1 MKRFSLNRETLP
13 SDLLAGFVVAVTS
26 IPDAMASAILA
37 GLNPIQG
44 LYAIMVGTP
53 VGALATG
60 SVFMTVAVTSAMALA
75 VGDSLAGYSGD
86 ELLTAVITLTILV
99 GLFALLLGVLK
110 LGTLIRF
117 VSNAV
122 MMGFLTGVAVL
133 IILGQ
138 LGDFTGY
145 GSQYSN
151 KVAQAVD
158 LLLHVNQVD
167 FQTLAIGLL
176 TIALILLFNRTRIAN
191 FSMILALVIA
201 SAAVLLLG
209 WKSVQ
214 LIGDIA
220 DIPRSLPT
228 PKLPDP
234 ALVPALIGPAIA
246 IAIIGLVQGAGV
258 GRGVP
263 NPDGGYPDPS
273 RDFDGQGLAN
283 IAAGFFQGM
292 PVGGS
297 LSTTSINVNSGAKT
311 RWANVFSGVIVAILV
326 LLFASLVELIPM
338 ASVAAI
344 LIVAGWGT
352 INFEEIGDVRDSGMA
367 PRLVMIFTFVLT
379 LFLPMQTAVFAGV
392 ILSLL
397 LFIYDS
403 AINVRVVQLVPQ
415 EDGFFREQA
424 TRDELAN
431 NDVTLLHLYGTV
443 FFAAAYTMEQILPSP
458 LEARRAVVILRLRG
472 YQDVGS
478 TFIGVMERYA
488 QKLQENGGKLM
499 LCGVSEGV
507 KHRLERT
514 ETTET
519 IPEADIF
526 MAEDRLGSSTQKALA
541 AAERW
546 IKEPKDLPAVTT
558 EAEEGGEEE
567 NE

>member
-1 MKRFSLNRETLP
+1 MKRFSLSRETLP
-13 SDLLAGFVVAVTS
+13 SDLLAGLVVAVTS

-53 VGALATG
+53 IGALATG
-60 SVFMTVAVTSAMALA
+60 SVFMTVAITSAMALA
-75 VGDSLAGYSGD
+75 VGDSLAGYSG
-86 ELLTAVITLTILV
+86 EALLTAVITLTILI

-122 MMGFLTGVAVL
+122 MMGFLTGVAAL

-145 GSQYSN
+145 DSQYSN
-151 KVAQAVD
+151 KVIQAVD
-158 LLLHVNQVD
+158 LLLHVNQVHL
-167 FQTLAIGLL
+167 QTLAIGLL
-176 TIALILLFNRTRIAN
+176 TIVLILFFGRTRLAN
-191 FSMILALVIA
+191 FSMVLAMVL
-201 SAAVLLLG
+201 STAALLG
-209 WKSVQ
+209 LGWDSVA

-263 NPDGGYPDPS
+263 NPDGSFPDPS

-283 IAAGFFQGM
+283 IAAGLLQGM

-297 LSTTSINVNSGAKT
+297 LSTTSINVNAGAKT
-311 RWANVFSGVIVAILV
+311 RWANIFSGAIVAILV
-326 LLFASLVELIPM
+326 LLFAGLVELIPM

-352 INFEEIGDVRDSGMA
+352 INFEEIGDVRDAGTA

-379 LFLPMQTAVFAGV
+379 LFLPMQTAVFVGV
-392 ILSLL
+392 FLSLVY
-397 LFIYDS
+397 FIYDS
-403 AINVRVVQLVPQ
+403 AINVQVLQLVPQ
-415 EDGFFREQA
+415 TDGSFREGPPPE
-424 TRDELAN
+424 ELRS
-431 NDVTLLHLYGTV
+431 NDVTLLHVYGTV
-443 FFAAAYTMEQILPSP
+443 FFAAAYTLEQILPSP
-458 LEARRAVVILRLRG
+458 MGARRAVVVLRLRG

-478 TFIGVMERYA
+478 TLIGVMERYA
-488 QKLQENGGKLM
+488 GKLQENGGKLL

-507 KHRLERT
+507 RERLERT
-514 ETTET
+514 ETMET
-519 IPEADIF
+519 IPAEDIF
-526 MAEDRLGSSTQKALA
+526 MADDVLGSSTRRALA
-541 AAERW
+541 AAQQWLEG
-546 IKEPKDLPAVTT
+546 KQ
-558 EAEEGGEEE
+558 EGGGGGLKAIWH
-567 NE
+567 

>member
-1 MKRFSLNRETLP
+1 VLEQLKSSRGTLP

-60 SVFMTVAVTSAMALA
+60 SVFMTVAITSAMALA

-86 ELLTAVITLTILV
+86 ALVEAVITLSILV

-110 LGTLIRF
+110 LGTLVRF

-122 MMGFLTGVAVL
+122 MMGFLTGVAAL

-145 GSQYSN
+145 ESQYSN
-151 KVAQAVD
+151 KVVRAID
-158 LLLHVNQVD
+158 LLLHLNEVD
-167 FQTLAIGLL
+167 LQTLAIGLL
-176 TIALILLFNRTRIAN
+176 TVALILLFGRTRLMN
-191 FSMILALVIA
+191 FSMVLAMVLVT
-201 SAAVLLLG
+201 AALLLLG
-209 WKSVQ
+209 WDSVQ

-234 ALVPALIGPAIA
+234 SLVPALIGPAIA

-263 NPDGGYPDPS
+263 NPDGSYPDPS

-297 LSTTSINVNSGAKT
+297 LSTTSINVNAGAKT
-311 RWANVFSGVIVAILV
+311 RWANIFAGVFVAILF

-338 ASVAAI
+338 SSVAAI

-367 PRLVMIFTFVLT
+367 PRLAMILTFVLT

-403 AINVRVVQLVPQ
+403 AINVRIVQMACSGNRPH
-415 EDGFFREQA
+415 RMSCPA
-424 TRDELAN
+424 T
-431 NDVTLLHLYGTV
+431 TLPLYTSMAPYSLRPLIPWSRSCPRRLKPGGRSSSYACAGTRMW
-443 FFAAAYTMEQILPSP
+443 AA
-458 LEARRAVVILRLRG
+458 R
-472 YQDVGS
+472 
-478 TFIGVMERYA
+478 
-488 QKLQENGGKLM
+488 
-499 LCGVSEGV
+499 
-507 KHRLERT
+507 
-514 ETTET
+514 
-519 IPEADIF
+519 
-526 MAEDRLGSSTQKALA
+526 SSAS
-541 AAERW
+541 
-546 IKEPKDLPAVTT
+546 
-558 EAEEGGEEE
+558 
-567 NE
+567 

>member
-1 MKRFSLNRETLP
+1 MKRFSLSRETLP
-13 SDLLAGFVVAVTS
+13 SDLLAGLVVAVTS

-53 VGALATG
+53 IGALATG
-60 SVFMTVAVTSAMALA
+60 SVFMTVAITSAMALA
-75 VGDSLAGYSGD
+75 VGDSLAGYSG
-86 ELLTAVITLTILV
+86 EALLTAVITLTILI

-122 MMGFLTGVAVL
+122 MMGFLTGVAAL

-145 GSQYSN
+145 DSQYSN
-151 KVAQAVD
+151 KVIQAVD
-158 LLLHVNQVD
+158 LLLHVNQVHL
-167 FQTLAIGLL
+167 QTLAIGLL
-176 TIALILLFNRTRIAN
+176 TIALILFFGRTRLAN
-191 FSMILALVIA
+191 FSMVLAMVL
-201 SAAVLLLG
+201 STAALLG
-209 WKSVQ
+209 LGWDSVA

-263 NPDGGYPDPS
+263 NPDGSFPDPS

-283 IAAGFFQGM
+283 IAAGLLQGM

-297 LSTTSINVNSGAKT
+297 LSTTSINVNAGAKT
-311 RWANVFSGVIVAILV
+311 RWANIFSGAIVAILV
-326 LLFASLVELIPM
+326 LLFAGLVELIPM

-352 INFEEIGDVRDSGMA
+352 INFEEIGDVRDAGTA

-379 LFLPMQTAVFAGV
+379 LFLPMQTAVFVGV
-392 ILSLL
+392 FLSLVY
-397 LFIYDS
+397 FIYDS
-403 AINVRVVQLVPQ
+403 AINVQVLQLVPQ
-415 EDGFFREQA
+415 TDGSFREGPPPE
-424 TRDELAN
+424 ELRS
-431 NDVTLLHLYGTV
+431 NDVTLLHVYGTV
-443 FFAAAYTMEQILPSP
+443 FFAAAYTLEQILPSP
-458 LEARRAVVILRLRG
+458 MGARRAVVVLRLRG

-478 TFIGVMERYA
+478 TLIGVMERYA
-488 QKLQENGGKLM
+488 GKLQENGGKLL

-507 KHRLERT
+507 RERLERT
-514 ETTET
+514 ETMET
-519 IPEADIF
+519 IPAEDIF
-526 MAEDRLGSSTQKALA
+526 MADDVLGSSTRRALA
-541 AAERW
+541 AAQQWLEG
-546 IKEPKDLPAVTT
+546 KQ
-558 EAEEGGEEE
+558 EGGGGGLKAIWH
-567 NE
+567 

>member
-1 MKRFSLNRETLP
+1 
-13 SDLLAGFVVAVTS
+13 
-26 IPDAMASAILA
+26 
-37 GLNPIQG
+37 
-44 LYAIMVGTP
+44 
-53 VGALATG
+53 
-60 SVFMTVAVTSAMALA
+60 
-75 VGDSLAGYSGD
+75 
-86 ELLTAVITLTILV
+86 
-99 GLFALLLGVLK
+99 VLK

-122 MMGFLTGVAVL
+122 KIGFLTGVAVL

-145 GSQYSN
+145 DSQFSN
-151 KVAQAVD
+151 KVVQAVD
-158 LLLHVNQVD
+158 LVFHVNQVD
-167 FQTLAIGLL
+167 LQTLAIGLL
-176 TIALILLFNRTRIAN
+176 TIALILLFGRTRLKN
-191 FSMILALVIA
+191 FSMILAMVLA
-201 SAAVLLLG
+201 TAALLLLG
-209 WKSVQ
+209 WDSVQ

-234 ALVPALIGPAIA
+234 SLVPALIGPAIA

-263 NPDGGYPDPS
+263 NPDGSSPDPS

-297 LSTTSINVNSGAKT
+297 LSTTSINVNAGAKT
-311 RWANVFSGVIVAILV
+311 RWANIFSGVFVAVLV

-352 INFEEIGDVRDSGMA
+352 INFEEIGDVRDVGMA
-367 PRLVMIFTFVLT
+367 PRLVMILTFALT

-392 ILSLL
+392 ILSLAY
-397 LFIYDS
+397 FIYDS
-403 AINVRVVQLVPQ
+403 AINVRVVQLAPQ
-415 EDGFFREQA
+415 EDGTFLEGA
-424 TRDELAN
+424 PPDELPS
-431 NDVTLLHLYGTV
+431 NDVTLLHVYGTV
-443 FFAAAYTMEQILPSP
+443 FFAAAYTLEQILPLP

-472 YQDVGS
+472 HEDVGS
-478 TFIGVMERYA
+478 TLIGVMERYA
-488 QKLQENGGKLM
+488 QKLQENGGKLL

-507 KHRLERT
+507 RERLEHT
-514 ETTET
+514 ETTDT
-519 IPEADIF
+519 IPGEDIF

-541 AAERW
+541 AA
-546 IKEPKDLPAVTT
+546 KEWLAHGVQ
-558 EAEEGGEEE
+558 GGE
-567 NE
+567 NPLQS

>member
-1 MKRFSLNRETLP
+1 MKTPSLNRETLP

-86 ELLTAVITLTILV
+86 ALLTAVITLTILV
-99 GLFALLLGVLK
+99 GLFALLVGVLR
-110 LGTLIRF
+110 LGTLVRF

-122 MMGFLTGVAVL
+122 MTGFLTGVAVL

-145 GSQYSN
+145 ESQYSN
-151 KVAQAVD
+151 KVARAID
-158 LLLHVNQVD
+158 LLLHLNAVD
-167 FQTLAIGLL
+167 LQTLAIGLL
-176 TIALILLFNRTRIAN
+176 TIALILLFGRTRLAN
-191 FSMILALVIA
+191 FSMVLAMVLVT
-201 SAAVLLLG
+201 AALLLLG
-209 WKSVQ
+209 WDSVQ

-234 ALVPALIGPAIA
+234 SLVPALIGPAIA

-273 RDFDGQGLAN
+273 RDFDGQGLGN

-297 LSTTSINVNSGAKT
+297 LSTTSINVNAGART
-311 RWANVFSGVIVAILV
+311 RWANIFSGVFVAILV

-352 INFEEIGDVRDSGMA
+352 LNFEEIGDVRDPSCSRCTCPCRRPCLRALFSPCSFSFTTRPSTSALRSSCPRRMACSGNRPHRTSCPATTLPLYTSMA
-367 PRLVMIFTFVLT
+367 PY
-379 LFLPMQTAVFAGV
+379 
-392 ILSLL
+392 SLRPP
-397 LFIYDS
+397 IPWS
-403 AINVRVVQLVPQ
+403 RSCP
-415 EDGFFREQA
+415 R
-424 TRDELAN
+424 
-431 NDVTLLHLYGTV
+431 
-443 FFAAAYTMEQILPSP
+443 
-458 LEARRAVVILRLRG
+458 
-472 YQDVGS
+472 
-478 TFIGVMERYA
+478 
-488 QKLQENGGKLM
+488 
-499 LCGVSEGV
+499 
-507 KHRLERT
+507 RLEPNGR
-514 ETTET
+514 
-519 IPEADIF
+519 
-526 MAEDRLGSSTQKALA
+526 SSSYACAGTRMWA
-541 AAERW
+541 APSSAS
-546 IKEPKDLPAVTT
+546 
-558 EAEEGGEEE
+558 
-567 NE
+567 

>member
-1 MKRFSLNRETLP
+1 MKTPSLNRETLP

-86 ELLTAVITLTILV
+86 ALLTAVITLTILV
-99 GLFALLLGVLK
+99 GLFALLVGVLR
-110 LGTLIRF
+110 LGTLVRF

-122 MMGFLTGVAVL
+122 MTGFLTGVAVL

-145 GSQYSN
+145 ESQYSN
-151 KVAQAVD
+151 KVARAID
-158 LLLHVNQVD
+158 LLLHLNAVD
-167 FQTLAIGLL
+167 LQTLAIGLL
-176 TIALILLFNRTRIAN
+176 TIALILLFGRTRLAN
-191 FSMILALVIA
+191 FSMVLAMVLVT
-201 SAAVLLLG
+201 AALLLLG
-209 WKSVQ
+209 WDSVQ

-234 ALVPALIGPAIA
+234 SLVPALIGPAIA

-273 RDFDGQGLAN
+273 RDFDGQGLGN

-297 LSTTSINVNSGAKT
+297 LSTTSINVNAGART
-311 RWANVFSGVIVAILV
+311 RWANIFSGVFVAILV

-352 INFEEIGDVRDSGMA
+352 LNFEEIGDVRDAGMA
-367 PRLVMIFTFVLT
+367 FVLT
-379 LFLPMQTAVFAGV
+379 LYLPMQTAVFAGV

-403 AINVRVVQLVPQ
+403 AINVRIAQLVPQ
-415 EDGFFREQA
+415 EDGLFQEQA
-424 TRDELAN
+424 TPDELPS
-431 NDVTLLHLYGTV
+431 NDVTLIHVYGTV
-443 FFAAAYTMEQILPSP
+443 FFAAAYTMEQTLPSP
-458 LEARRAVVILRLRG
+458 LGAQRAVVVLRLRG

-478 TFIGVMERYA
+478 TFIGVIERYA
-488 QKLQENGGKLM
+488 GKLQENGGKLM

-507 KHRLERT
+507 RERLERT
-514 ETTET
+514 ETTDT
-519 IPEADIF
+519 IPPEDIF
-526 MAEDRLGSSTQKALA
+526 MADDTLGSSTRRALA
-541 AAERW
+541 AAQQW
-546 IKEPKDLPAVTT
+546 L
-558 EAEEGGEEE
+558 EGQPEGHHHRRRV
-567 NE
+567 

>member
-1 MKRFSLNRETLP
+1 MKKFSLNRETLP

-53 VGALATG
+53 LGALATG

-122 MMGFLTGVAVL
+122 MIGFLTGVAVL

-138 LGDFTGY
+138 LGDFTGHD
-145 GSQYSN
+145 SQFSN
-151 KVAQAVD
+151 KVVQAVD

-167 FQTLAIGLL
+167 LQTLAIGLL
-176 TIALILLFNRTRIAN
+176 TIALILLFGSTRLAN
-191 FSMILALVIA
+191 FSMILAMVLATAALLV
-201 SAAVLLLG
+201 LG
-209 WKSVQ
+209 WDSVQ

-234 ALVPALIGPAIA
+234 SLVPALIGPAIA

-263 NPDGGYPDPS
+263 NPDGSSPDPS

-297 LSTTSINVNSGAKT
+297 LSTTSINVNAGAKT
-311 RWANVFSGVIVAILV
+311 RWANIFSGVFVAVLV

-352 INFEEIGDVRDSGMA
+352 INFEEIGDVRDVGMA
-367 PRLVMIFTFVLT
+367 PRLVMILTFALT

-392 ILSLL
+392 ILSLAY
-397 LFIYDS
+397 FIYDS
-403 AINVRVVQLVPQ
+403 AINVRVVQLAPQ
-415 EDGFFREQA
+415 EDGTFLEGA
-424 TRDELAN
+424 PPDEVPGH
-431 NDVTLLHLYGTV
+431 DVTLLHVYGTV
-443 FFAAAYTMEQILPSP
+443 FFAAAYTLEQILPSP

-472 YQDVGS
+472 HEDVGS
-478 TFIGVMERYA
+478 TLIGVMERYA
-488 QKLQENGGKLM
+488 GKLQENGGKLL

-507 KHRLERT
+507 RERLEHT
-514 ETTET
+514 ETTDT
-519 IPEADIF
+519 IPGEDIF

-541 AAERW
+541 AA
-546 IKEPKDLPAVTT
+546 KEWLAHGVQ
-558 EAEEGGEEE
+558 EGE
-567 NE
+567 NPLQS

>member
-1 MKRFSLNRETLP
+1 MKTPSLNRETLP

-53 VGALATG
+53 IGALATG

-86 ELLTAVITLTILV
+86 ALLTAVITLTILV
-99 GLFALLLGVLK
+99 GLFALLLGVLR

-122 MMGFLTGVAVL
+122 MMGFLTGVATL

-145 GSQYSN
+145 ESQYSN
-151 KVAQAVD
+151 KVAQAID
-158 LLLHVNQVD
+158 LLLHPNAVD
-167 FQTLAIGLL
+167 LQTLAIGLL
-176 TIALILLFNRTRIAN
+176 TIALILLFGRTRLAN

-209 WKSVQ
+209 WNSVQ
-214 LIGDIA
+214 LIGDIG

-234 ALVPALIGPAIA
+234 SLVPALIGPAIA

-297 LSTTSINVNSGAKT
+297 LSTTSINVSAGAKP
-311 RWANVFSGVIVAILV
+311 RWANIFSGVFVAILV

-352 INFEEIGDVRDSGMA
+352 FNFEEIGDVRDSGTA
-367 PRLVMIFTFVLT
+367 PRLAMILTFVVT

-403 AINVRVVQLVPQ
+403 AINVRIVQIVPQ
-415 EDGFFREQA
+415 EDGSFQEVA
-424 TRDELAN
+424 TPDELPS
-431 NDVTLLHLYGTV
+431 NDVTLIHVYGTV

-458 LEARRAVVILRLRG
+458 LEAQRAVVVLRLRG

-478 TFIGVMERYA
+478 TFIGVIERYA
-488 QKLQENGGKLM
+488 GKLQENGGKLV

-507 KHRLERT
+507 RGRLERT
-514 ETTET
+514 ETTDT
-519 IPEADIF
+519 IPPEDIF
-526 MAEDRLGSSTQKALA
+526 IADDTLGSSTRRALA
-541 AAERW
+541 AAQQW
-546 IKEPKDLPAVTT
+546 L
-558 EAEEGGEEE
+558 EGQQEGHHHRRRV
-567 NE
+567 

>member
-1 MKRFSLNRETLP
+1 MKKFSLNRETLP
-13 SDLLAGFVVAVTS
+13 SDLLAGLVVALTS

-53 VGALATG
+53 VGALTTG

-86 ELLTAVITLTILV
+86 ELLTAAITLTILV

-145 GSQYSN
+145 DSQFSN
-151 KVAQAVD
+151 KVVQAVD
-158 LLLHVNQVD
+158 LLLHPNQVD
-167 FQTLAIGLL
+167 LQTLAIGLL
-176 TIALILLFNRTRIAN
+176 TLGVIVLLGRTRLAN
-191 FSMILALVIA
+191 FSMILAMVVA

-209 WKSVQ
+209 WTSVA

-220 DIPRSLPT
+220 DIPRSLPI

-234 ALVPALIGPAIA
+234 RLVPALIGPAIA

-263 NPDGGYPDPS
+263 NPDGSSPDPS

-292 PVGGS
+292 PLGGS
-297 LSTTSINVNSGAKT
+297 LSTTSINVNAGAKT
-311 RWANVFSGVIVAILV
+311 RWSNIFSGVFVAILV
-326 LLFASLVELIPM
+326 LLFAGLVELIPM
-338 ASVAAI
+338 SSVAAI

-352 INFEEIGDVRDSGMA
+352 INFEEIADVRDSGMA
-367 PRLVMIFTFVLT
+367 PRLIMAFTFVVT
-379 LFLPMQTAVFAGV
+379 LFLPMQTAVFIGV
-392 ILSLL
+392 ILSIGY
-397 LFIYDS
+397 FVYDS
-403 AINVRVVQLVPQ
+403 AINVHVVQLVPQ
-415 EDGFFREQA
+415 EDGSFLEQA
-424 TRDELAN
+424 PPDEPPSK
-431 NDVTLLHLYGTV
+431 DVTLLHVYGTV
-443 FFAAAYTMEQILPSP
+443 FFAAAYTLEQTLPSP
-458 LEARRAVVILRLRG
+458 LKARRAVVILHLRG

-488 QKLQENGGKLM
+488 QKLQENGGKLL

-507 KHRLERT
+507 RERLERT

-519 IPEADIF
+519 IAAEDIY
-526 MAEDRLGSSTQKALA
+526 MAEDRLMASTVKALEA
-541 AAERW
+541 ARVW
-546 IKEPKDLPAVTT
+546 LDQ
-558 EAEEGGEEE
+558 
-567 NE
+567 